1 MIYQIRLFFV
11 GRVSL
16 IEFSTTDKQAK
27 QLFHMLILDH
37 GAIVKISLY
46 NGGMWLR
53 LSANVYNR
61 PEDYDFICAKLKE
74 LFYTE

>member
-1 MIYQIRLFFV
+1 
-11 GRVSL
+11 
-16 IEFSTTDKQAK
+16 
-27 QLFHMLILDH
+27 MLILDH

-53 LSANVYNR
+53 MSANVYNR